1 MLTGEYDLLADN
13 MTVTN
18 ILAALLLIL
27 PIIFIF
33 LNKKWLI
40 GLYAVSIVA
49 NLPLV
54 FFMSFKFSYELIIAL
69 ALIIKIAIDAYKEK
83 SLLYITTRENIY
95 LIGSLLIVV
104 IVNLLTSLFNFNRDQ
119 FLLRVMIYAVNIF
132 ILFIFTYFAKT
143 RDLLGVIKNAVV
155 LGGALLAVSAVAEM
169 VYGHYVLDVAN
180 MRPAGLLLDPNV
192 CAFALNATLA
202 ISLYNPRKPT
212 IMRAFFLIAF
222 RVLIVFGVFLTVSRS
237 GYIGSAVILVFM
249 LFYYSRKGENWVAA
263 AAVTAFI
270 LIYFIFYNT
279 AVKFWGTI
287 HGIIDLDRIFPYT
300 GGPVIP
306 TEGGPTGT
314 PSSIFSGERIALA
327 LAALR
332 IFFRNLFS
340 GVGIGN
346 VLPEIAAYTGVGLES
361 HNFVLQLLAESGVL
375 MLAALLLLGYFI
387 IRLLLNASPRIRWFF
402 ALILLVVAVEA
413 LFNHNLLNLNLVWFA
428 LAFVLAVNATYSKR
442 KIDIG
447 ISRGRRR

>member
-1 MLTGEYDLLADN
+1 
-13 MTVTN
+13 
-18 ILAALLLIL
+18 
-27 PIIFIF
+27 
-33 LNKKWLI
+33 
-40 GLYAVSIVA
+40 
-49 NLPLV
+49 
-54 FFMSFKFSYELIIAL
+54 MSFKFSYELIIAL

-212 IMRAFFLIAF
+212 ITRAFFLIAF

-249 LFYYSRKGENWVAA
+249 LFITRAKAKTGSR
-263 AAVTAFI
+263 
-270 LIYFIFYNT
+270 
-279 AVKFWGTI
+279 
-287 HGIIDLDRIFPYT
+287 P
-300 GGPVIP
+300 PP
-306 TEGGPTGT
+306 
-314 PSSIFSGERIALA
+314 
-327 LAALR
+327 
-332 IFFRNLFS
+332 
-340 GVGIGN
+340 
-346 VLPEIAAYTGVGLES
+346 
-361 HNFVLQLLAESGVL
+361 
-375 MLAALLLLGYFI
+375 
-387 IRLLLNASPRIRWFF
+387 SPRLFLFISSF
-402 ALILLVVAVEA
+402 ITLL
-413 LFNHNLLNLNLVWFA
+413 
-428 LAFVLAVNATYSKR
+428 
-442 KIDIG
+442 
-447 ISRGRRR
+447 